1 MDQIILNF
9 AIAVFLTFSLVK
21 FERYKDENIFLFEK
35 TPPHFTDFGIL

>member
-9 AIAVFLTFSLVK
+9 AIAVFLTFSFVK
-21 FERYKDENIFLFEK
+21 FERYKDEDDFLFEK